1 MGEKELIDMNKKFY
15 EDPELIVFETVEDI
29 ITASSGAPGE
39 TEAETE
45 NNDWGSVFVPFWFN
59 PLTHSIKRIWKFQTL
74 KQTALC
80 YWTAPNCADSTKN
93 TPMVKNI
100 KI

>member
-1 MGEKELIDMNKKFY
+1 MEKKFY

-45 NNDWGSVFVPFWFN
+45 NNEWGGGLVPF
-59 PLTHSIKRIWKFQTL
+59 
-74 KQTALC
+74 
-80 YWTAPNCADSTKN
+80 
-93 TPMVKNI
+93 
-100 KI
+100 